1 MSLELW
7 IYVLYYPSS
16 TGQSGLFLKKQDHF
30 MEHKDYY
37 SILGVDSDADR
48 QEIKAAYRK
57 LAFEYH
63 PDRNKDGA
71 AAAKMKEINE
81 SYAVLSDPDK
91 RNRYDTLRRQFGSS
105 AYGQFRQTYSEQ
117 DIFRG
122 SDIHQIFEEISR
134 VFGFRGFD
142 DIFRESYGS
151 VYRSFEFQKPGAFG
165 RIFVSSFGK
174 GEGHYP
180 NFPLSGH
187 LGKLVKYGLKKKW
200 GIEWP
205 EKGKDLNDMITI
217 SPALAQTG
225 GKIRYFNRKKSK
237 ELLVNIPPGMRA
249 GRQIR
254 LKGMGEDGKG
264 GAEPGDLYIEIR
276 IKRNLLQIFR
286 DFLKRMNFH

>member
-1 MSLELW
+1 
-7 IYVLYYPSS
+7 
-16 TGQSGLFLKKQDHF
+16 
-30 MEHKDYY
+30 MEQKDYY
-37 SILGVDSDADR
+37 RILGVESNAGR
-48 QEIKAAYRK
+48 QEIKEAYRK

-63 PDRNKDGA
+63 PDRNKDSA
-71 AAAKMKEINE
+71 ATAKMKEINE

-91 RNRYDTLRRQFGSS
+91 RNQYDVLRQQYGSS

-134 VFGFRGFD
+134 VFGFRGFE

-151 VYRSFEFQKPGAFG
+151 AYRSFEFQKPGAFG
-165 RIFVSSFGK
+165 RIFVSSFAT

-180 NFPLSGH
+180 KFPLSGN
-187 LGKLVKYGLKKKW
+187 LGKLIKLGLKKKW

-205 EKGKDLNDMITI
+205 EKGKDLNDTITI
-217 SPALAQTG
+217 SPDLALRG
-225 GKIRYFNRKKSK
+225 GKIQYFNRKKAK
-237 ELLVNIPPGMRA
+237 ELLVNIPSGIRA

-276 IKRNLLQIFR
+276 IKRDLLQIVR
-286 DFLKRMNFH
+286 DFLKRLFSRNFSRRT

>member
-1 MSLELW
+1 
-7 IYVLYYPSS
+7 
-16 TGQSGLFLKKQDHF
+16 
-30 MEHKDYY
+30 MEQKDYY
-37 SILGVDSDADR
+37 RILGLDKNAGR
-48 QEIKAAYRK
+48 QQIKEAYRK

-63 PDRNKDGA
+63 PDRNKDSD

-81 SYAVLSDPDK
+81 SYAVLSDPEK
-91 RNRYDTLRRQFGSS
+91 RSRYDALQQQFGSS
-105 AYGQFRQTYSEQ
+105 AYSQFRQTYTEQ

-134 VFGFRGFD
+134 VFGFRGFE

-151 VYRSFEFQKPGAFG
+151 AYRSFEFQKPGAFG

-174 GEGHYP
+174 GPSTYP
-180 NFPLSGH
+180 KFPLGGN
-187 LGKLVKYGLKKKW
+187 LGKLIQYGLKKKW

-217 SPALAQTG
+217 SPDLALTG

-237 ELLVNIPPGMRA
+237 ELLVTIPPGMRA
-249 GRQIR
+249 GRKIR

-264 GAEPGDLYIEIR
+264 GGEPGDLYIEIR
-276 IKRNLLQIFR
+276 IKRNFLQILK
-286 DFLKRMNFH
+286 DFLKRFF